1 MEVNPN
7 THFTRKE
14 VFMGEE
20 IEAIYLKARKPLA
33 DIDGIDLSASDDP
46 MLRMGHVSALPS
58 ISALMRPLPA
68 SSASRI
74 WKSFCV
80 TAARSTAT
88 SSVPPTAPRRSLS
101 SSLGPGS
108 ASAPVTA

>member
-46 MLRMGHVSALPS
+46 MGQQYPS
-58 ISALMRPLPA
+58 YL
-68 SSASRI
+68 
-74 WKSFCV
+74 
-80 TAARSTAT
+80 
-88 SSVPPTAPRRSLS
+88 
-101 SSLGPGS
+101 
-108 ASAPVTA
+108 